1 MPSDFTHGRFPP
13 RKINKNT
20 VGGKVPLV
28 FKIVGTVFLLFWMSM
43 PTKAL
48 IEMLSKE
55 KLGNLREAPFP
66 AVIMILVTA
75 IFPIAGVAGL
85 FTLWRGRLPVGKPDE
100 ETSSPLETKPASPMP
115 MTEADVPR
123 RQLALANFI
132 LPLFGLVFLLVGGFV
147 ARGQLLRIMHQRS
160 IEWRTTTGTVLTS
173 EVRDEDDGYSP
184 YVSYRYVVDG
194 KTLVNDK
201 LSPTEYTTSVHSD
214 VVRHAAKYK
223 PGADVTVHYNRA
235 NPSESLLEPAGKTE
249 YAMLLFPLPF
259 ILFGLIALFFGVK
272 ILLPPRQ
279 TQSFD
284 TPLTGLKLKRTGG
297 GFGQKLFFTCF
308 WCVLTFT
315 FATIWFSTSGDFSW
329 TKDFWTF
336 DKFFVLI
343 FPAIG
348 IALAVSCVR
357 DVIRRAMTGRYE
369 IEIACDRLRPGA
381 RVQVTY
387 KFNGDASR
395 LQHVVFS
402 LTQQSMAM
410 QRSTGDMRMYDE
422 NPMESKDVVCTIDD
436 PTHAQYGTFTMTIP
450 AAIDSPRIAWRLVVK
465 YAGIT
470 DAFRLDV
477 G

>member
-13 RKINKNT
+13 NKFIKD
-20 VGGKVPLV
+20 VAGGKVPLV

-100 ETSSPLETKPASPMP
+100 ETSSPVETKSASPMP

-123 RQLALANFI
+123 RQLALANCI

-147 ARGQLLRIMHQRS
+147 ARAQLLRIMHQHS
-160 IEWRTTTGTVLTS
+160 IEWQTTTGTVLTS
-173 EVRDEDDGYSP
+173 EVRDEDGGHYYP
-184 YVSYRYVVDG
+184 HVSYRYVVDG

-315 FATIWFSTSGDFSW
+315 FATIWYSTSGDFSW
-329 TKDFWTF
+329 TKDYWTF
-336 DKFFVLI
+336 DKFFMLI
-343 FPAIG
+343 FPLIG
-348 IALAVSCVR
+348 IGFIISSVR
-357 DVIRRAMTGRYE
+357 EAIRRARTGRYE
-369 IEIACDRLRPGA
+369 IDIACAGLRPGA
-381 RVQVTY
+381 RVQVSY
-387 KFNGDASR
+387 RFDGDATNLDR
-395 LQHVVFS
+395 VVFS
-402 LTQQSMAM
+402 LEQTSMAM
-410 QRSTGDMRMYDE
+410 QRAE
-422 NPMESKDVVCTIDD
+422 NPLKSTVVVHEIAD
-436 PTHAQYGTFTMTIP
+436 PMRAQSGTFVMTIP
-450 AAIDSPRIAWRLVVK
+450 PAIDSSNIAWRLVVK

-477 G
+477 E